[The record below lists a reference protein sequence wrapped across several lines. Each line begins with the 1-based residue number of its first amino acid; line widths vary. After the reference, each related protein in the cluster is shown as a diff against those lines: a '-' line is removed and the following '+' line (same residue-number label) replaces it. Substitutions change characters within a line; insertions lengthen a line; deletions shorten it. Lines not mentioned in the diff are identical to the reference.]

1 MNIAWYIN
9 RLRAMSL
16 PEIRWRLEQKRIAGA
31 ERRVFEKQHTGVN
44 EAVFYTGLEDLVF
57 HPENL
62 PLYRV
67 KQFTASDR
75 ILLPGG
81 FQYEAHKKDWH
92 GGFQTPG
99 QWEPVFSGDLSY
111 KQRDEIGDA
120 RTNWE
125 LNRHFQFALLACDYY
140 QTGRTEYVTELQD
153 LFQDWNRQNP
163 FLHGISWTSVME
175 VAIRDINWIYTL
187 GFLQA
192 SMAEGKQKKDG
203 QAGHMISGL
212 CEGLRQGTINMTAYI
227 SAHFSRYSS
236 ANNHVIVEAA
246 AMGIGGIV
254 MDCGEWL
261 ETACMI
267 LRTEIPRQNYRDGVN
282 REVSLHYQSFFMEA
296 VGLLVLTMKTNGLP
310 VPQNWRNLLTRM
322 SRYLAD
328 CQGDYGETVEFGDND
343 EGKILDLQGTHR
355 NHYRYVLE
363 LMSVVLPERYMDT
376 VTDQTLLCI
385 VSPDNVEKL
394 PGKPCYHPVG
404 CVCYPEGGVSI
415 FRSRDR
421 KALIGV
427 DHGALGFGSIAAH
440 GHADAL
446 SFQMYL
452 EGWTVFADA
461 GTYLYHIDLENR
473 NAFRSTEHHNT
484 VTVGGR
490 DQSEMLGPFLWGR
503 RAETRLLG
511 CNCFVREYGKDSS
524 VPESMRE
531 AVSGEAGEESGWL
544 YLAAEHDG
552 YAPVLH
558 QRRFVFDGE
567 CCLKIYDALLHVK
580 QETAFRAGFLVGKGW
595 QVQRTCETGE
605 EAGDRRADS
614 SEDAHTFVLSREGG
628 QRVTCSIRG
637 ESLQAEICEAEI
649 STEYGIKEHTKRLCI
664 SGRAMQDTEMV
675 TIVQWEK
682 QT

>member
-1 MNIAWYIN
+1 MN

-16 PEIRWRLEQKRIAGA
+16 PEIRWRLEQKRIAGN
-31 ERRVFEKQHTGVN
+31 ERRVFGKQHTGVQ
-44 EAVFYTGLEDLVF
+44 EGIFYTGLEHLVF

-67 KQFTASDR
+67 KEFAVSDR
-75 ILLPGG
+75 IVLPGG
-81 FQYEAHKKDWH
+81 FAYEAHKRDWH
-92 GGFQTPG
+92 GGFQTPQ
-99 QWEPVFSGDLSY
+99 QWKLVFSGDLSY

-140 QTGRTEYVTELQD
+140 QTGRTEYVTQLWD

-192 SMAEGKQKKDG
+192 AMEGAQQSRDE
-203 QAGHMISGL
+203 QTAHLISGL
-212 CEGLRQGTINMTAYI
+212 CEGLRQGIINMTAYI

-296 VGLLVLTMKTNGLP
+296 VGLLALTMQAGGLP
-310 VPQNWRNLLTRM
+310 IPQNWRNLLTRM

-363 LMSVVLPERYMDT
+363 LMSVVLPERYMDA
-376 VTDQTLLCI
+376 VTDQTLRCI
-385 VSPDNVEKL
+385 VSPDRLEKL
-394 PGKPCYHPVG
+394 SGKPCYHPVE

-415 FRSRDR
+415 LRSRDR

-427 DHGALGFGSIAAH
+427 DHGPLGFGSIAAH

-452 EGWTVFADA
+452 EGCVVFADA
-461 GTYLYHIDLENR
+461 GTYLYHMDSESR
-473 NAFRSTEHHNT
+473 NAFRRTESHNT
-484 VTVGGR
+484 ITVDGR

-503 RAETRLLG
+503 RAETSLLG
-511 CNCFVREYGKDSS
+511 CNFSVRAYGKDSLMGNQ
-524 VPESMRE
+524 VQEGTWGQDT
-531 AVSGEAGEESGWL
+531 AESGWL

-552 YAPVLH
+552 YAPVVH
-558 QRRFVFDGE
+558 RRRFAFDGE
-567 CCLKIYDALLHVK
+567 SCLKIYDVLLHVQ
-580 QETAFRAGFLVGKGW
+580 QETAFRAGFLVGKEW
-595 QVQRTCETGE
+595 QVQRTCERGE
-605 EAGDRRADS
+605 AAGSRQEGS
-614 SEDAHTFVLSREGG
+614 SEDVHTFVLSRDGG
-628 QRVTCSIRG
+628 QRVICSVRG
-637 ESLQAEICEAEI
+637 HSLQAEICEAEI
-649 STEYGIKEHTKRLCI
+649 STAYGIKEYTKRLCI
-664 SGRAMQDTEMV
+664 SGRAVQDTEIV
-675 TIVQWEK
+675 TVVQWEK
-682 QT
+682 QA